1 MQAFATYK
9 RSNCFFDSDIA
20 KGFEISCQFFILQK
34 LTFVTMKQII
44 ILISVI
50 AAIVLITLGVDNIS
64 EPSNVDVAIG
74 VFEVILGI
82 AIIYKPVTSLFKK
95 L

>member
-1 MQAFATYK
+1 
-9 RSNCFFDSDIA
+9 
-20 KGFEISCQFFILQK
+20 
-34 LTFVTMKQII
+34 MKQII

-50 AAIVLITLGVDNIS
+50 AAIVLITLGLDNIS
-64 EPSNVDVAIG
+64 EPSNIDVAIG

-82 AIIYKPVTSLFKK
+82 AIIYKPITSLFKK